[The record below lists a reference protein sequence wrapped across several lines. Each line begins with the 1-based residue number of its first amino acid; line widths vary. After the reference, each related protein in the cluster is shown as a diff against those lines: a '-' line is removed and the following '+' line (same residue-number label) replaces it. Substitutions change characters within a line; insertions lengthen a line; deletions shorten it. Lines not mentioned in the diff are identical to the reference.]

1 MPLLRE
7 YNMTSKLLY
16 HGSGYNQKELMPG
29 FKRTGKIVRWDE
41 TESNEWLYATTDKQE
56 AIGQAFASMMEKTHG
71 ITRYKAHGN
80 VIELTVPENRIPPR
94 GDIERLELFLYTI
107 VIKPKDEWVKNDN
120 AHNKLL
126 TEWKTQS
133 TITAGII
140 SQEQIDLVAWLAPK
154 KLQFAFDDDEKGRPS
169 YLAW

>member
-1 MPLLRE
+1 MRPI
-7 YNMTSKLLY
+7 LY

-29 FKRTGKIVRWDE
+29 FKRSGVIVRWDK

-56 AIGQAFASMMEKTHG
+56 AIGQAFASMMEKVRG

-80 VIELTVPENRIPPR
+80 VIELSVPENRIPAR
-94 GDIERLELFLYTI
+94 SDMETLEIYLYTI
-107 VIKPKDEWVKNDN
+107 TNLEQDEWVKNDN

-133 TITAGII
+133 TISAGIRM
-140 SQEQIDLVAWLAPK
+140 QEQIDLHLWLATK
-154 KLQFAFDDDEKGRPS
+154 RLSFNFDDDEKQRPS
-169 YLAW
+169 YLDW